1 MPDLSSPG
9 PHKVNGQGCGL
20 LHWTISQSCLLC
32 SPENSEGT
40 GVEEGQVPQL
50 TVLVS
55 WQNKWFDITSKKT
68 SSCIIVYLVI
78 YWKQSLQLPFQTE
91 SQCL

>member
-9 PHKVNGQGCGL
+9 PNKVDSQRSGL
-20 LHWTISQSCLLC
+20 LDRAISQSCLLS

-50 TVLVS
+50 TVLIS
-55 WQNKWFDITSKKT
+55 WGKQKS
-68 SSCIIVYLVI
+68 I
-78 YWKQSLQLPFQTE
+78 YYVF
-91 SQCL
+91 